1 MRSLDIAVIIAYFAA
16 VIAVGLLLAGRQRD
30 ASDYF
35 LGHRGLPWWALM
47 FSVVATETS
56 ALTVISVPG
65 LAARGNL
72 TFLQIAFGYLV
83 GRIGVAALLLPG
95 YFQGTQDTAYQ
106 RLEHRFGRAARRTAS
121 GVFLFT
127 RALADCVRIFA
138 TAIPLAIIT
147 HWSLPVG
154 IVAIGFVTLVYTW
167 VGGLRAVVWVDV
179 IQLGVYLLGGI
190 ATLIVATH
198 LSGGID
204 AFGRAWD
211 AGKLRA
217 FDFSFAFT
225 KTYTFWGGVI
235 GGALLSAASH
245 GTDHLI
251 VQRLLAARN
260 LKDAQRALIGSGVFI
275 IAQFAL
281 FLLVGTSLWLA
292 GADQPGMRGDA
303 LYPTFIVKQL
313 PAGLS
318 GLVVAG
324 ILAAAMSSHASAVNS
339 LASASTHDFYAPI
352 TRRQDP
358 THLLWVGRWLTLFW
372 TAVLVAGAM
381 AFRDQNTPVV
391 QLALSIT
398 SLTWGSLLGTYV
410 LGGLWRRARQRDVI
424 IAMVAGVLIMT
435 PIVLGA
441 VIPGFPV
448 RWLAGLAWPWYVPLG
463 TGVGA
468 AGGGREQEQV
478 ELAAALT
485 APGVARRVRVRADG
499 EIALSTAFGG
509 GPGILVNAGT
519 GSVAYARDPSGVL
532 RRAGG
537 YGWQLG
543 DEGGGYWLGRRALGV
558 AARAQ
563 DGRGEGSTRLGRLLG
578 GVGLQHLHELV
589 AWS

>member
-1 MRSLDIAVIIAYFAA
+1 MRPLDITVIVLYFAA
-16 VIAVGLLLAGRQRD
+16 VMAAGLLLAGKQRD

-47 FSVVATETS
+47 MSVVATETS

-65 LAARGNL
+65 IAARGDL
-72 TFLQIAFGYLV
+72 TFLQIAFGYLA

-95 YFQGTQDTAYQ
+95 YFEGTQDTAYQ
-106 RLEHRFGRAARRTAS
+106 RLERRFGRGARRTAS
-121 GVFLFT
+121 AVFLFT

-147 HWSLPVG
+147 QWSFTAG

-198 LSGGID
+198 IAGGVD
-204 AFGRAWD
+204 AFGSAWE
-211 AGKLRA
+211 AGKLRTL
-217 FDFSFAFT
+217 DFHLSF
-225 KTYTFWGGVI
+225 KVLYTFWGGVI
-235 GGALLSAASH
+235 GGGLLSAASH

-251 VQRLLAARN
+251 VQRLLAARG

-303 LYPTFIVKQL
+303 IYPTFVVTQL
-313 PAGLS
+313 PAGLA

-352 TRRQDP
+352 TGREDP
-358 THLLWVGRWLTLFW
+358 THLLRVGRWLTLVW
-372 TAVLVAGAM
+372 TAILVAGAI

-391 QLALSIT
+391 QLALSVA
-398 SLTWGSLLGTYV
+398 SLTYGSLLGTYI
-410 LGGLWRRARQRDVI
+410 LGGAWPRARQIDVI
-424 IAMVAGVLIMT
+424 VAIVVSVVLMS
-435 PIVLGA
+435 PVVLGA
-441 VIPGFPV
+441 VIPGFPWH
-448 RWLAGLAWPWYVPLG
+448 WLKGLAWPWYVPLG
-463 TGVGA
+463 TAVTVLVGMLSSFV
-468 AGGGREQEQV
+468 G
-478 ELAAALT
+478 
-485 APGVARRVRVRADG
+485 RAD
-499 EIALSTAFGG
+499 
-509 GPGILVNAGT
+509 
-519 GSVAYARDPSGVL
+519 R
-532 RRAGG
+532 
-537 YGWQLG
+537 
-543 DEGGGYWLGRRALGV
+543 
-558 AARAQ
+558 
-563 DGRGEGSTRLGRLLG
+563 
-578 GVGLQHLHELV
+578 
-589 AWS
+589 

>member
-83 GRIGVAALLLPG
+83 GRIGVAVLLLPG
-95 YFQGTQDTAYQ
+95 YFEGTQDTAYQ
-106 RLEHRFGRAARRTAS
+106 RLEHRFGQAARRTAS

-147 HWSLPVG
+147 HWSLTAG
-154 IVAIGFVTLVYTW
+154 IIAIGFVTLVYTW

-198 LSGGID
+198 LAGGVA
-204 AFGRAWD
+204 AFSRAWD
-211 AGKLRA
+211 TGKLTA
-217 FDFSFAFT
+217 FDFGLSFT

-260 LKDAQRALIGSGVFI
+260 LKDAQRALVGSGVFI
-275 IAQFAL
+275 ILQFAL

-292 GADQPGMRGDA
+292 GADHPGMRGDA
-303 LYPTFIVKQL
+303 IYPTFITTQL
-313 PAGLS
+313 PAGLA
-318 GLVVAG
+318 GLVVAC
-324 ILAAAMSSHASAVNS
+324 ILAAAMSSHTSAVNS
-339 LASASTHDFYAPI
+339 PASPSTHDFYPPL
-352 TRRQDP
+352 TGRHDP
-358 THLLWVGRWLTLFW
+358 DQLLRAGRWLTLVW
-372 TAVLVAGAM
+372 TAVLVTGAI

-391 QLALSIT
+391 QLALSIV
-398 SLTWGSLLGTYV
+398 SLTYGALLGTYI
-410 LGGLWRRARQRDVI
+410 LGGAWPRARQRDVI
-424 IAMVAGVLIMT
+424 IALIVSILIMS

-441 VIPGFPV
+441 VIRHFPL
-448 RWLAGLAWPWYVPLG
+448 RWLPGLAWPWYVPLG
-463 TGVGA
+463 TAITVL
-468 AGGGREQEQV
+468 V
-478 ELAAALT
+478 
-485 APGVARRVRVRADG
+485 
-499 EIALSTAFGG
+499 
-509 GPGILVNAGT
+509 GIL
-519 GSVAYARDPSGVL
+519 SSFVAN
-532 RRAGG
+532 
-537 YGWQLG
+537 
-543 DEGGGYWLGRRALGV
+543 
-558 AARAQ
+558 
-563 DGRGEGSTRLGRLLG
+563 DGRTEGRKADVT
-578 GVGLQHLHELV
+578 
-589 AWS
+589 